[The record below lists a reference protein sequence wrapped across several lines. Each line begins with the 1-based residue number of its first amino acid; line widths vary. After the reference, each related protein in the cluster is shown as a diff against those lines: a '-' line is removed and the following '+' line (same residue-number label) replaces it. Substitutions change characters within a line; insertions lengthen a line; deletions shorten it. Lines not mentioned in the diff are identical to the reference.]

1 MRPFR
6 ILTTVC
12 LVSLGISL
20 SQAGEIYKTVDED
33 GRVTYS
39 DKPPRQQ
46 KKADKAELPPVNSM
60 ERIEKPRPSP
70 RDSVPASQNEQ
81 AIDYQLNLAS
91 PEQDAQVPPGQRD
104 LVIRVELNPP
114 LAPEHQLAYYMDG
127 EEIARGR
134 DSQYRIEEI
143 FRGTH
148 QIRVAILDQTGQ
160 TLRTSDTRRVHVH
173 RPSLLLGPGS

>member
-1 MRPFR
+1 MRPLR
-6 ILTTVC
+6 ILTAVC

-39 DKPPRQQ
+39 DKPPRQH
-46 KKADKAELPPVNSM
+46 KGDKAELPPVNTM
-60 ERIEKPRPSP
+60 EKTEKPRSSP
-70 RDSVPASQNEQ
+70 QDSVPTSQSEQ
-81 AIDYQLNLAS
+81 AIDYQLSLAS
-91 PEQDAQVPPGQRD
+91 PEQDAQLPPGQRD
-104 LVIRVELNPP
+104 LVIRVELDPP
-114 LAPEHQLAYYMDG
+114 LAPEHQLVYYMDG

-134 DSQYRIEEI
+134 HSQYRIEEI

-148 QIRVAILDQTGQ
+148 QIRVAIVNQRGQ
-160 TLRTSDTRRVHVH
+160 TLQASDTRQVHVH

>member
-1 MRPFR
+1 MRLLL
-6 ILTTVC
+6 IITAMC
-12 LVSLGISL
+12 LLGLGISP

-39 DKPPRQQ
+39 DKPPRQH
-46 KKADKAELPPVNSM
+46 KGDKAELPPVNAM
-60 ERIEKPRPSP
+60 EKTDKPRNAP
-70 RDSVPASQNEQ
+70 RNSVPTSQTEQ
-81 AIDYQLNLAS
+81 ATDYQLSLTS
-91 PEQDAQVPPGQRD
+91 PEQDAQLPPGQRD

-114 LAPEHQLAYYMDG
+114 LAPEHQLVYYMDG

-134 DSQYRIEEI
+134 NSQYRIEEI

-148 QIRVAILDQTGQ
+148 QIRVVIVNQRGQILK
-160 TLRTSDTRRVHVH
+160 TSDTRQVHVH

>member
-1 MRPFR
+1 MRLLR
-6 ILTTVC
+6 IITAVC
-12 LVSLGISL
+12 LLGLGISPG
-20 SQAGEIYKTVDED
+20 QAGEIYKTVDED

-46 KKADKAELPPVNSM
+46 KADKAELPPVNSM
-60 ERIEKPRPSP
+60 ERTEKPRPSP
-70 RDSVPASQNEQ
+70 RDSVPASRSEQ
-81 AIDYQLNLAS
+81 TIDYQLSLAS

-114 LAPEHQLAYYMDG
+114 LAPEHQLVYYMDG

-134 DSQYRIEEI
+134 DSQYRVEEI

-148 QIRVAILDQTGQ
+148 QIRVAIVNQTGQ
-160 TLRTSDTRRVHVH
+160 TLRTSDTRQVHVH